1 MYPTRQVPSQ
11 IRKAN
16 GLRSG
21 RKGLDT
27 NSMDGN
33 SQVRARIADIT
44 GSGLLLWQKELPTKR
59 LSLTRREMGAR
70 GQDEVLL
77 A

>member
-1 MYPTRQVPSQ
+1 
-11 IRKAN
+11 
-16 GLRSG
+16 
-21 RKGLDT
+21 
-27 NSMDGN
+27 MDGN